1 MGRDKV
7 QRRERVQAGSQEGWR
22 WWVHLAASVLGSE
35 VVLLRRGLAVWALDP
50 ETAVLVVEGELLGV
64 EGLRAPGR
72 GLLSQSL
79 GVAGVGERAFAATA
93 SDCLLRGGEVLVS
106 LAEKELPSGLGRVVI
121 LFGKYYPLILKST
134 VIL

>member
-79 GVAGVGERAFAATA
+79 GVAGVGERGVCCHRFRLPPEGRRGPRLPGGKRA
-93 SDCLLRGGEVLVS
+93 SVWTWKSCHPVR
-106 LAEKELPSGLGRVVI
+106 KI
-121 LFGKYYPLILKST
+121 LSFNP
-134 VIL
+134 